1 MNFLYK
7 LFFVFSLIFLVTIL
21 FLTAISFP
29 LVENSTIQK
38 IIDIPSGTN
47 AKEIVH
53 ILEKNEIIGKNNYLF
68 IILIKLSKLE
78 VKLKFG
84 EYNLSPSLNMLQ
96 ILNKLARGEI
106 VVYKIT
112 IPEGYNSIQIAE
124 LLDKKE
130 IVEKE
135 SFLKLV
141 KYGEKSWEGYLFPD
155 TYEVPKK
162 YGAENMLKLML
173 SNFEQVAVD
182 NKLIN
187 KAEQTGFTMDEI
199 ITLASI
205 IEKEAKFAEEKKQI
219 SSVFHNRLKSGMK
232 LQSCATIQYILGKP
246 KEKLEESDLEIESPY
261 NTYLYKG
268 LPPGPICNPGI
279 DSIIAA
285 LEPANED
292 YLFFVLGDNGRHIF
306 SKTYEEHLKNKNDK
320 NDKNDKKGAW
330 H

>member
-1 MNFLYK
+1 MNFIYK
-7 LFFVFSLIFLVTIL
+7 LFFIFSLIFLVTIL
-21 FLTAISFP
+21 FFTAIYFP

-53 ILEKNEIIGKNNYLF
+53 ILEKNEIIRKNNYLF

-78 VKLKFG
+78 DKLKFG

-96 ILNKLARGEI
+96 ILNKLTRGEI

-112 IPEGYNSIQIAE
+112 IPEGYTSIQIAE

-130 IVEKE
+130 MVEKE

-162 YGAENMLKLML
+162 YGAENMFKLML
-173 SNFEQVAVD
+173 SNYEQVAVD

-187 KAEQTGFTMDEI
+187 KVEQTGFTMDEI

-205 IEKEAKFAEEKKQI
+205 IEKEAKFAEEKRQI

-285 LEPANED
+285 LEPTNED

-306 SKTYEEHLKNKNDK
+306 SKTYEEHLKNKK
-320 NDKNDKKGAW
+320 
-330 H
+330 

>member
-1 MNFLYK
+1 MNFIYK
-7 LFFVFSLIFLVTIL
+7 LFFVFSLIFLITIL
-21 FLTAISFP
+21 FLTAIYFP
-29 LVENSTIQK
+29 FVENSTIQK
-38 IIDIPSGTN
+38 IINIPSGTN

-53 ILEKNEIIGKNNYLF
+53 ILEKNEIIRKNNYLF
-68 IILIKLSKLE
+68 IILIKLSRLE
-78 VKLKFG
+78 DKLKFG

-112 IPEGYNSIQIAE
+112 IPEGYTSVQIAE

-162 YGAENMLKLML
+162 YGAENMFKLML
-173 SNFEQVAVD
+173 SNFEKVAVD

-199 ITLASI
+199 ITLSSI
-205 IEKEAKFAEEKKQI
+205 IEKEAKFAEEKRQI

-285 LEPANED
+285 LEPTNGD
-292 YLFFVLGDNGRHIF
+292 YLYFVLGDNGRHIF
-306 SKTYEEHLKNKNDK
+306 SKTYEEHLKNKK
-320 NDKNDKKGAW
+320 
-330 H
+330 

>member
-1 MNFLYK
+1 MNFIYK

-21 FLTAISFP
+21 FLTGISFP
-29 LVENSTIQK
+29 FVENSTIQK
-38 IIDIPSGTN
+38 IINIPSGTN

-53 ILEKNEIIGKNNYLF
+53 ILEKNEIIRKNNYLF
-68 IILIKLSKLE
+68 IILIKFSKLE
-78 VKLKFG
+78 DKLKFG

-112 IPEGYNSIQIAE
+112 IPEGYTSIQIAE

-205 IEKEAKFAEEKKQI
+205 IEKEAKFAEEKRQI
-219 SSVFHNRLKSGMK
+219 SSVFHNRLKIGMK

-246 KEKLEESDLEIESPY
+246 KEILEESDLEIESPY

-306 SKTYEEHLKNKNDK
+306 SKTYEEHLKNKN
-320 NDKNDKKGAW
+320 GQI
-330 H
+330 

>member
-1 MNFLYK
+1 MNFIYK

-21 FLTAISFP
+21 FLTGISFP
-29 LVENSTIQK
+29 FVENSTIQK
-38 IIDIPSGTN
+38 IINIPSGTN

-53 ILEKNEIIGKNNYLF
+53 ILEKNEIIRKNNYLF

-78 VKLKFG
+78 DKLKFG

-112 IPEGYNSIQIAE
+112 IPEGYTSIQIAE

-162 YGAENMLKLML
+162 YGPENMFKLML

-205 IEKEAKFAEEKKQI
+205 IEKEAKFAEEKRRI

-246 KEKLEESDLEIESPY
+246 KEILEESDLEIESPY

-306 SKTYEEHLKNKNDK
+306 SKTYEEHLKNKN
-320 NDKNDKKGAW
+320 GQI
-330 H
+330 

>member
-1 MNFLYK
+1 
-7 LFFVFSLIFLVTIL
+7 
-21 FLTAISFP
+21 

-38 IIDIPSGTN
+38 IINIPSGTN

-53 ILEKNEIIGKNNYLF
+53 ILEKNEIIRKNNYLF

-78 VKLKFG
+78 DKLKFG

-112 IPEGYNSIQIAE
+112 IPEGYTSIQIAE

-162 YGAENMLKLML
+162 YGPENMFKLML

-205 IEKEAKFAEEKKQI
+205 IEKEAKFAEEKRQI

-292 YLFFVLGDNGRHIF
+292 YLYFVLGDNGRHIF
-306 SKTYEEHLKNKNDK
+306 SKTYEEHLKNKK
-320 NDKNDKKGAW
+320 
-330 H
+330 

>member
-1 MNFLYK
+1 MNFIYK

-21 FLTAISFP
+21 FFTAIYFP

-38 IIDIPSGTN
+38 IINIPSGTN

-53 ILEKNEIIGKNNYLF
+53 ILEKNEIIRKNNYLF

-78 VKLKFG
+78 DKLKFG
-84 EYNLSPSLNMLQ
+84 EYNLSPSLSMLQ

-112 IPEGYNSIQIAE
+112 IPEGYTSIQIAE

-162 YGAENMLKLML
+162 YGAENMFKLML
-173 SNFEQVAVD
+173 SNFEQVAVE

-205 IEKEAKFAEEKKQI
+205 IEKEAQFAEEKRQI

-246 KEKLEESDLEIESPY
+246 KEILEESDLEIESPY

-292 YLFFVLGDNGRHIF
+292 YLYFVLGDNGRHIF
-306 SKTYEEHLKNKNDK
+306 SKTYEEHLKNKK
-320 NDKNDKKGAW
+320 
-330 H
+330 

>member
-1 MNFLYK
+1 MNFIYK

-21 FLTAISFP
+21 FLTAIYFP

-38 IIDIPSGTN
+38 IINIPSGTN

-53 ILEKNEIIGKNNYLF
+53 ILEKNEIIRKNNYLF

-78 VKLKFG
+78 DKLKFG

-112 IPEGYNSIQIAE
+112 IPEGYTSIQIAE

-162 YGAENMLKLML
+162 FGAENMFKLML
-173 SNFEQVAVD
+173 SNFERVAVD

-205 IEKEAKFAEEKKQI
+205 IEKEAKFAEEKRQI

-279 DSIIAA
+279 DSIVAA

-306 SKTYEEHLKNKNDK
+306 SKTYEEHLKNKK
-320 NDKNDKKGAW
+320 
-330 H
+330 